1 MRNRGGW
8 RRDLWQPAR
17 SLATNAEAN
26 GGAMSKHFEAYL
38 HKLAE
43 TPLDQHTEHTGRAAL
58 ETLLNHFA
66 ARTAGTGTRVQHE
79 PKRIAEKGA
88 PDFKVERSGMI
99 LGYVEVKEIGA
110 NLDKVLKSPQIAKY
124 RTLSD
129 NIIVTDYLQFVWID
143 AEGKVR
149 DRQSL
154 AFASDL
160 DGGKIRLNPTKAEA
174 VGTLLSA
181 FFSEAPLGLARSDRL
196 AVALATRS
204 RLLRDYLT
212 EDLVRQEKAHKEG
225 RLYALYDVFRE
236 QVFHE
241 LTIKEFA
248 DAFAQMLA
256 YGLFLAKLN
265 AGEDDVIRL
274 DNVRGYIPGS
284 FRLIRELVRFLE
296 EMQEAE
302 YDDAKWVVEEVL
314 SIVNGLD
321 IEAIRESLSFHQRKA
336 ISRKV
341 RAGDEEEHRLF
352 ERDPFVYFYEDF
364 LKAYDK
370 ETRKSRG
377 VYYTPPPV
385 VNFIVRAVDDILK
398 DIPQVRPTIVSRSA
412 FSATGRVAMTIS
424 PLTSA
429 PSSTPATSTTTRPR
443 RFSATSMPCCMRRPI
458 GDAMR
463 NSCASTFRASRFP
476 RARVTSRRCRGSA
489 GRWCRRICCATCRE
503 RGSRTITARATMRS
517 SMCAGRPR
525 TSASRLTRPRASLP
539 CPRPCGPSTSAAIR

>member
-1 MRNRGGW
+1 
-8 RRDLWQPAR
+8 
-17 SLATNAEAN
+17 
-26 GGAMSKHFEAYL
+26 MSKHFEAYL

-124 RTLSD
+124 QTLSD

-160 DGGKIRLNPTKAEA
+160 DGGKIRLNPAKAEA

-398 DIPQVRPTIVSRSA
+398 DIFRIDDGLA
-412 FSATGRVAMTIS
+412 
-424 PLTSA
+424 
-429 PSSTPATSTTTRPR
+429 
-443 RFSATSMPCCMRRPI
+443 
-458 GDAMR
+458 D
-463 NSCASTFRASRFP
+463 NS
-476 RARVTSRRCRGSA
+476 RVTVLDFAAGTGTFLLEVMQRIFDNIGGPDVGKADAVVREHMLRTCTGSN
-489 GRWCRRICCATCRE
+489 I
-503 RGSRTITARATMRS
+503 
-517 SMCAGRPR
+517 
-525 TSASRLTRPRASLP
+525 
-539 CPRPCGPSTSAAIR
+539 